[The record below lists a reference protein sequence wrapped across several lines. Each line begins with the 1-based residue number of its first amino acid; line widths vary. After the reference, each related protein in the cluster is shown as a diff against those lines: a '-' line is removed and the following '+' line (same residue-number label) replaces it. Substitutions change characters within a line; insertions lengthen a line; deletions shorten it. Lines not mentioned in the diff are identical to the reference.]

1 MISKL
6 KYIAPLLIVA
16 ALFAGYKFGG
26 AKSDGEHV
34 KPKIEGEVYVL
45 PKEFLVNL
53 EGGRYVKLGVALLLE
68 PGFHAGGDDGHGSA
82 SGGPEGYGTLPQEA
96 VVRAV
101 VTDVLTGQSAERLTS
116 AEGRESLQ
124 RRILKRL
131 RRQTDVK
138 VDEVLFTDL
147 AIQ

>member
-1 MISKL
+1 
-6 KYIAPLLIVA
+6 VA
-16 ALFAGYKFGG
+16 ADA
-26 AKSDGEHV
+26 
-34 KPKIEGEVYVL
+34 
-45 PKEFLVNL
+45 
-53 EGGRYVKLGVALLLE
+53 
-68 PGFHAGGDDGHGSA
+68 GHGSSSEA
-82 SGGPEGYGTLPQEA
+82 PEGYGSLPQEA